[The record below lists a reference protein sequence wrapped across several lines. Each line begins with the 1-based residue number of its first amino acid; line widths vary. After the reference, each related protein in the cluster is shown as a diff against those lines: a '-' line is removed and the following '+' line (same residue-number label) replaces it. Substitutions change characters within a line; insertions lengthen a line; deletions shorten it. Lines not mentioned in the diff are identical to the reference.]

1 MIPTPRGP
9 RNHLANK
16 VSRAYDSSIEW
27 IRERRRS
34 PLSSLCSPAPSV
46 AAFLLLTGC
55 TPPPEEGVLAL
66 VNGRQITQTEFDT
79 RWGELAEA
87 TRARYQKEGGKRLF
101 LDELITREL
110 LMQEARKL
118 GLDQNDAIRDRAQ
131 RYREQ
136 LILDELLKDRIKAK
150 VELSKEELDAF
161 YEQHANE
168 LFTPLKVQCVAD
180 AAAQF
185 FGRERSR
192 KAGQP
197 RGDFAKFAQRY
208 SIDFK
213 TKAKGGDLGPY
224 HKGLVIPEVDAVI
237 HTLKPGMVSAPIKT
251 DAGYYLVMITALD
264 KEIIQADVAVRERLR
279 QELLNEKRR
288 KRFDGVIAD
297 IRAKAIIRLADAS
310 RYVADD
316 VGTR

>member
-1 MIPTPRGP
+1 MTRASNGSVNVVAV
-9 RNHLANK
+9 RLVSLLAG
-16 VSRAYDSSIEW
+16 AICG
-27 IRERRRS
+27 
-34 PLSSLCSPAPSV
+34 SL
-46 AAFLLLTGC
+46 LLLTGC

-66 VNGRQITQTEFDT
+66 VNGRQITQTDFET

-87 TRARYQKEGGKRLF
+87 TRARYEKEGGKRLF

-118 GLDQNDAIRDRAQ
+118 GLDQNDAIRERAQ

-161 YEQHANE
+161 YEKHTHE
-168 LFTPLKVQCVAD
+168 LLTPLKVQVWQMLLPNVS
-180 AAAQF
+180 AAKDLEHQVNQ
-185 FGRERSR
+185 G
-192 KAGQP
+192 
-197 RGDFAKFAQRY
+197 GDFAKFAQRY
-208 SIDFK
+208 SIDGK
-213 TKAKGGDLGPY
+213 SKANGGDLGPY
-224 HKGLVIPEVDAVI
+224 RNGLVIPEVDAVV
-237 HTLKPGMVSAPIKT
+237 HSLKPDLISAPIKT
-251 DAGYYLVMITALD
+251 DAGYYLVKITALD

-297 IRAKAIIRLADAS
+297 IRAKAIVRLADAS

>member
-1 MIPTPRGP
+1 MTRAPNGSVHAIAVRLLSL
-9 RNHLANK
+9 LAC
-16 VSRAYDSSIEW
+16 AIGGT
-27 IRERRRS
+27 
-34 PLSSLCSPAPSV
+34 L
-46 AAFLLLTGC
+46 LLLTGC
-55 TPPPEEGVLAL
+55 TPPPEEGILAL

-87 TRARYQKEGGKRLF
+87 TRARYEKEGGKRLF

-118 GLDQNDAIRDRAQ
+118 GLDQNDSIRERAQ

-161 YEQHANE
+161 YEKHANE
-168 LFTPLKVQCVAD
+168 LLTPLKVRVWQMLLPNIS
-180 AAAQF
+180 AAKDLEHQVNQ
-185 FGRERSR
+185 G
-192 KAGQP
+192 
-197 RGDFAKFAQRY
+197 GDFVKFAQRY
-208 SIDFK
+208 SIDGK
-213 TKAKGGDLGPY
+213 TKANGGDLGPY
-224 HKGLVIPEVDAVI
+224 RQGLLIPEVDAVV
-237 HTLKPGMVSAPIKT
+237 HTLKPDMISAPIKT
-251 DAGYYLVMITALD
+251 DAGYYLVKITTLD

>member
-1 MIPTPRGP
+1 MTR
-9 RNHLANK
+9 
-16 VSRAYDSSIEW
+16 SSNG
-27 IRERRRS
+27 
-34 PLSSLCSPAPSV
+34 SV
-46 AAFLLLTGC
+46 NAVTVRLITLFASAVCGSLLLLSGC
-55 TPPPEEGVLAL
+55 APPPDEGVLAL
-66 VNGRQITQTEFDT
+66 VNGRQITQTDFDI

-87 TRARYQKEGGKRLF
+87 TRARYEKEGGKRLF

-136 LILDELLKDRIKAK
+136 LIIDELLKDRIKAK

-161 YEQHANE
+161 YEKHAHE
-168 LFTPLKVQCVAD
+168 LLTPLKVNVWQMLLPNIS
-180 AAAQF
+180 AAKDLEHQVNQ
-185 FGRERSR
+185 G
-192 KAGQP
+192 
-197 RGDFAKFAQRY
+197 GDFSKFAQRY
-208 SIDFK
+208 SIDGK

-224 HKGLVIPEVDAVI
+224 RKGLVVPEVDAVI
-237 HTLKPGMVSAPIKT
+237 HALKPDFISAPIKT
-251 DAGYYLVMITALD
+251 DAGYYLVKITALD

-297 IRAKAIIRLADAS
+297 IRAKAVIRLAEAS

-316 VGTR
+316 VGAR

>member
-1 MIPTPRGP
+1 MTRASNGSVNVVAV
-9 RNHLANK
+9 RLVSLLAG
-16 VSRAYDSSIEW
+16 AICG
-27 IRERRRS
+27 
-34 PLSSLCSPAPSV
+34 SL
-46 AAFLLLTGC
+46 LLLTGC

-66 VNGRQITQTEFDT
+66 VNGRQITQTDFET

-87 TRARYQKEGGKRLF
+87 TRARYEKEGGKRLF

-161 YEQHANE
+161 YEKHTHE
-168 LFTPLKVQCVAD
+168 LLTPLKVQVWQMLLPNVS
-180 AAAQF
+180 AAKDLEHQVNQ
-185 FGRERSR
+185 G
-192 KAGQP
+192 
-197 RGDFAKFAQRY
+197 GDFAKFAQRY
-208 SIDFK
+208 SIDGK
-213 TKAKGGDLGPY
+213 SKANGGDLGPY
-224 HKGLVIPEVDAVI
+224 RHGLVIPEVDAVV
-237 HTLKPGMVSAPIKT
+237 HSLKPDLISAPIKT
-251 DAGYYLVMITALD
+251 DAGYYLVKITALD

-297 IRAKAIIRLADAS
+297 IRAKAIVRLADAS